1 MQWIDV
7 LSRIVHVGTA
17 ITLVGGTA
25 FLRLVLIPIAERL
38 PEDTHRQLSDAV
50 QSRWKRFVHAG
61 ILLFLLSGFYN
72 YMRAIPSHKG
82 DGLYHALIGTKILLA
97 LAVFFIASALVGRS
111 PEQDS
116 VDGRLGRPGSTDC
129 GGGSAG
135 AARYPEPYRAP
146 WCVPRRSNSAFKRLM
161 ISPFSKH
168 HAGPIRSFGG
178 ASPETRSMT
187 TSGGRS
193 ARKR

>member
-61 ILLFLLSGFYN
+61 ILLFLLSGLYN

-111 PEQDS
+111 PALEPMRRAKRRWLAVLLALAIAIVCIS
-116 VDGRLGRPGSTDC
+116 GYLKVRGTLSPL
-129 GGGSAG
+129 AEPP
-135 AARYPEPYRAP
+135 AA
-146 WCVPRRSNSAFKRLM
+146 
-161 ISPFSKH
+161 
-168 HAGPIRSFGG
+168 
-178 ASPETRSMT
+178 ASQPL
-187 TSGGRS
+187 
-193 ARKR
+193 